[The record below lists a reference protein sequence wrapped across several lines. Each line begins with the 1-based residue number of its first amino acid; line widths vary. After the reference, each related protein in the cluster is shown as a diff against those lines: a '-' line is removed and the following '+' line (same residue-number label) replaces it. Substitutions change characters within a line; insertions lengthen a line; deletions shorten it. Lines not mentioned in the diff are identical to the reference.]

1 MTDQKTGTQPG
12 LANLHLIGGEMMAWS
27 DYDTGRGRP
36 PVRGEVFGPALT
48 ALVRPGARV
57 LVAGP
62 HDLAL
67 IELVVRARAEVV
79 CLLRSLS
86 DAQALARRYAAEK
99 RVSVLCGGLEK
110 LGPAETFDAIVALDS
125 LDRLSSVE
133 GADVAWGEAFDLLL
147 DALRPDGSMLLAV
160 ENFLG
165 LHRLVDLP
173 PAYADSSDAAWTPT
187 GEFDLT
193 RPAGLDATLSKL
205 RTSAL
210 DVETVYA
217 AYPTPSAPTVLLT
230 REALDGDAALHG
242 YLDGTVAAACAKG
255 YAGRAVLS
263 DPRRLAST
271 ALRQSAGTALAPMWV
286 LLARRAGSSPL
297 VGHGTAA
304 LPAIVVADG
313 TVGEPWHVL
322 YEIDPGPGGEWTRRL
337 LEPAAAASQS
347 TVDRFGSATPAVRR
361 VPAALEGPV
370 PAGRT
375 LEERL
380 LSSCLKRDL
389 PGLRERL
396 TSYHSWLTGQEVGG
410 VLPERFAFATV
421 ENVVVTADDGFELL
435 DPSWHASR
443 PLPTDVA
450 LVRSLRRFAVSLLV
464 GGFAH
469 PWPSTLDANALT
481 VMLAAMAGLNVDR
494 SVVERAVSAEVELE
508 SAIRGLSQHQRMRF
522 AQDIAVVATGSRSS
536 DVRSYRELHESA
548 VRLESALAQAESKIV
563 WYEEMLVHRETALK
577 YARRTINMLSN
588 SLTYKVGHAIIAPVK
603 WAKRMVKGVLKRV
616 RGGDGRG

>member
-1 MTDQKTGTQPG
+1 MTEQKTGAVSQPV

-36 PVRGEVFGPALT
+36 PVRGEVFAPALT
-48 ALVRPGARV
+48 ALIRPGARV

-110 LGPAETFDAIVALDS
+110 VGPAETFDAIVALDS
-125 LDRLSSVE
+125 LDRLSSIE
-133 GADVAWGEAFDLLL
+133 GVDVAWGEAFDLLL
-147 DALRPDGSMLLAV
+147 QALRPDGSMLLAV

-173 PAYADSSDAAWTPT
+173 PAYADSTDAAWTPT
-187 GEFDLT
+187 GEFDPT
-193 RPAGLDATLSKL
+193 RPAGLEATLARLGASG
-205 RTSAL
+205 L
-210 DVETVYA
+210 DVDTVYA
-217 AYPTPSAPTVLLT
+217 AYPTPTAPTLLLT
-230 REALDGDAALHG
+230 REALRGDAALHG
-242 YLDGTVAAACAKG
+242 YLDGTVATACAKG
-255 YAGRAVLS
+255 YAGRPVLS

-271 ALRQSAGTALAPMWV
+271 ALRQAAGTALAPMWV
-286 LLARRAGSSPL
+286 LLARRAGASPL
-297 VGHGTAA
+297 VDDGAA
-304 LPAIVVADG
+304 PQVPAIVVADG

-322 YEIDPGPGGEWTRRL
+322 YEIDPSPGGAWTRRL
-337 LEPAAAASQS
+337 IAPAPGASANRPS
-347 TVDRFGSATPAVRR
+347 TVEHAAVRR
-361 VPAALEGPV
+361 VPAALEGSV

-380 LSSCLKRDL
+380 LSACLKRDL
-389 PGLRERL
+389 TGLRELL
-396 TSYHSWLTGQEVGG
+396 TSYHSWLTAQESGG
-410 VLPERFAFATV
+410 ILPERFAFATV

-494 SVVERAVSAEVELE
+494 TVVERAVAAEVEFE

-548 VRLESALAQAESKIV
+548 VRLEAALAQAESKIV

-577 YARRTINMLSN
+577 YARRTINLLSN
-588 SLTYKVGHAIIAPVK
+588 SISYKVGHIIIAPVK
-603 WAKRMVKGVLKRV
+603 YAKRVVKAVLKRV
-616 RGGDGRG
+616 RGDRG